1 MEGST
6 TTGILIKCYLV
17 HCYDCKLSVLTF
29 VQRTFSPER
38 GMKDLHCTANAII
51 CDCNK
56 LTKAAENINMCIDA

>member
-6 TTGILIKCYLV
+6 TTGIWIKCCLV
-17 HCYDCKLSVLTF
+17 DCYDCKLSVLTF

-38 GMKDLHCTANAII
+38 GVKDLHCTANAII

-56 LTKAAENINMCIDA
+56 LTMAGESINMFVDA

>member
-6 TTGILIKCYLV
+6 TTGIWIKCYLV

-29 VQRTFSPER
+29 VQRVQSD
-38 GMKDLHCTANAII
+38 GMKDLHCTANAMI

-56 LTKAAENINMCIDA
+56 LTKTGEIINMFVDA